1 MHPFKEIPY
10 YITVILQHNNST
22 LAETMVFLLAI
33 YSNIVIFIGK
43 IKTCKNQ
50 CKNIKTRGFLDKN
63 N

>member
-1 MHPFKEIPY
+1 MHPFKEITLLWFY
-10 YITVILQHNNST
+10 SNNNST
-22 LAETMVFLLAI
+22 LAETMVFWFAI